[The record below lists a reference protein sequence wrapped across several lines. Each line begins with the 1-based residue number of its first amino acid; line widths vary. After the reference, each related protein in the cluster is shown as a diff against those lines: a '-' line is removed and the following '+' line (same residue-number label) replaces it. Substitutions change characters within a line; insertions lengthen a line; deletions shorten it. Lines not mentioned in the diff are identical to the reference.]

1 MEARRAETRE
11 MRSSVHDS
19 LAAQR
24 HAQATNLW
32 QNRLL
37 MKLTE
42 TLDHHTRSNARPS
55 FQIR

>member
-1 MEARRAETRE
+1 MEAREGRDLQEQG
-11 MRSSVHDS
+11 SVYDS

-32 QNRLL
+32 QDRLFVE
-37 MKLTE
+37 LTE
-42 TLDHHTRSNARPS
+42 TLNHDTRSNAWPG